1 MSDTVSREAW
11 EQYIEVMARERARHR
26 PWNTAAH
33 VRRDADSPCMCGWQP
48 SGFVSDVALTER
60 EPWEHHVESE
70 VLRAA
75 VSHVPTQTCAECG
88 GMGEVVSGTTSLRGI
103 GGATITGHPCPAG
116 CTDGRVP
123 SGEKLMWGANT
134 DACIVHGVDESA
146 EPDQWVQWLD
156 VRERERTVV
165 LGFKVERLYRALK
178 PSAEETT

>member
-1 MSDTVSREAW
+1 MSTEVV
-11 EQYIEVMARERARHR
+11 EQYRDAMARAIDDTWARRHPGTR
-26 PWNTAAH
+26 LHVDTRDLLADAA
-33 VRRDADSPCMCGWQP
+33 
-48 SGFVSDVALTER
+48 
-60 EPWEHHVESE
+60 
-70 VLRAA
+70 LRAA
-75 VSHVPTQTCAECG
+75 VSHVPTQTCETCR
-88 GMGEVVSGTTSLRGI
+88 GMGMVDRPEVIEGYPSRV
-103 GGATITGHPCPAG
+103 ACPAG
-116 CTDGRVP
+116 CSDGRVP